1 MQTINL
7 QISLVP
13 TTQEVKPVAKS
24 YKLGYELGQIFRQH
38 KTKKTVEKILDK
50 DWTKDYSDLDYP
62 TVFRKERKQC

>member
-13 TTQEVKPVAKS
+13 TTPEPKQVSKS

-38 KTKKTVEKILDK
+38 QTKQKVEKILDK

>member
-1 MQTINL
+1 MQTIDL
-7 QISLVP
+7 QISLIP
-13 TTQEVKPVAKS
+13 TASAPKQVSKS